1 MALPVGQGGIDYP
14 DGGFSSGQGSFPM
27 IGDLAELAARLGSPN
42 TYDRRGT
49 VVWMTDFSHGLQG
62 STPGTSDAE
71 CEYRISAE
79 RSHFGGYSLKLDPS
93 DEVGSYVEWGNIV
106 QFLTTGK
113 MGLEAIVSSGAN
125 PDAIRLKMYH
135 QDGTTI
141 QKAELNYDTE
151 SGDWTIRTGDTTW
164 ETVLTGF
171 KIQQDATAW
180 YSIKLIID
188 PETMKYV
195 RMQVARQEVDISEH
209 SIYNYGSG
217 NLGQLICRVMVYGD
231 ATRHA
236 AIWVDAVIVTQNERQ
251 YQE

>member
-1 MALPVGQGGIDYP
+1 MPRGAP
-14 DGGFSSGQGSFPM
+14 DWSNVRAYGPLHRLDDQ
-27 IGDLAELAARLGSPN
+27 AELAARLGSVVS
-42 TYDRRGT
+42 YDRGGS
-49 VVWMTDFSHGLQG
+49 VVWFTDFRHGLQG

-93 DEVGSYVEWGNIV
+93 AESGSYVEWGNVV
-106 QFLTTGK
+106 QFVETGK
-113 MGLEAIVSSGAN
+113 VGLEAIVSTGAN
-125 PDAIRLKMYH
+125 PDAIRLKMYY
-135 QDGTTI
+135 QDGATI

-151 SGDWTIRTGDTTW
+151 SGDWTVRTGETTW

-188 PETMKYV
+188 AETGKYV
-195 RMQVARQEVDISEH
+195 RMQVAKRVVDISEH
-209 SIYNYGSG
+209 DIYSYGIQ

-236 AIWVDAVIVTQNERQ
+236 AIWVDAVIVTQNEP
-251 YQE
+251 